1 VLYVDGTQS
10 LGAIQFDFGRLQP
23 DMFAVNCYKWMLA
36 PNGAAFAAVHPRLR
50 EKLDA
55 ISIGWRSHHD
65 WRNVDHLHLGTPELV
80 ETADKYEGGMLSSI
94 VLYGLEASVDLMLEL
109 GPAAIEARVRDLA
122 AKTRA
127 ALRDAGAE
135 PLPHEGSGIV
145 AAALPGRDASQAA
158 RDLKARGVQVSA
170 RHGLLRV
177 STHFYNDESDIAR
190 LAEVLR

>member
-1 VLYVDGTQS
+1 
-10 LGAIQFDFGRLQP
+10 
-23 DMFAVNCYKWMLA
+23 
-36 PNGAAFAAVHPRLR
+36 
-50 EKLDA
+50 
-55 ISIGWRSHHD
+55 
-65 WRNVDHLHLGTPELV
+65 
-80 ETADKYEGGMLSSI
+80 
-94 VLYGLEASVDLMLEL
+94 
-109 GPAAIEARVRDLA
+109 VRDLA